1 MHCPLCKSIDTG
13 QVGTSHY
20 YCWHC
25 LIEFSI
31 NNRGEVKIYYIEK
44 DGSLVDMSDFFQGK
58 YELAGRGK

>member
-13 QVGTSHY
+13 RVGNSHF

-31 NNRGEVKIYYIEK
+31 SNKEEVKIYYIED
-44 DGSLVDMSDFFQGK
+44 DGSLVDMSEFFREK
-58 YELAGRGK
+58 CTLAYKGS